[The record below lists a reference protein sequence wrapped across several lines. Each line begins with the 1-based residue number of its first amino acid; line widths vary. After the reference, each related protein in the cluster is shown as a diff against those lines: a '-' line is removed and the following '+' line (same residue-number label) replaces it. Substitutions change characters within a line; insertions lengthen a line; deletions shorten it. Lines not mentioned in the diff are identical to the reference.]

1 MRLTQFD
8 PPGPDAKNG
17 ASQRETAPL
26 ATRLRSAL
34 DPDPTAAMGWS
45 DAFGQLGLISVAA
58 CLYFVVRDI
67 TKDQAALA
75 LENAEALL
83 RFEATLGLDFEAAAQ
98 ALILD
103 YDWVIALFNWVYIYG
118 HWPVI
123 VSTMVYTFLYSRRE
137 YIMFRD
143 AIIFSGAIGL
153 VFFVL
158 YPVAPPRLADP
169 SSFFDSLE
177 LSKSYKILQPQGI
190 VNRYAALPSFHV
202 GWNLLAAIA
211 LWKSAPLWTGSR
223 RRLRPLAWVMPV
235 MMMLAVVL
243 TANHWLIDVA
253 AGAAIALTGLMAASR
268 LRRRRSITD

>member
-1 MRLTQFD
+1 MPLAQVD
-8 PPGPDAKNG
+8 PTGPSQSSTAVESSSPRSHPLRAAIDLDRDGTNVWAEV
-17 ASQRETAPL
+17 ASQL
-26 ATRLRSAL
+26 ALIGI
-34 DPDPTAAMGWS
+34 AAG
-45 DAFGQLGLISVAA
+45 
-58 CLYFVVRDI
+58 LYFLVRDL
-67 TKDQAALA
+67 TKGQAASA
-75 LENAEALL
+75 LENAQSLVRLEQS
-83 RFEATLGLDFEAAAQ
+83 LGLNLEAAAQ

-103 YDWVIALFNWVYIYG
+103 HDWVIALFNWVYIYG

-123 VSTMVYTFLYSRRE
+123 VATLIYTFTRSRYE
-137 YIMFRD
+137 YLMFRD

-211 LWKSAPLWTGSR
+211 LWQARGL
-223 RRLRPLAWVMPV
+223 RRLRPVTVSMPI
-235 MMMLAVVL
+235 MMTLAVVL
-243 TANHWLIDVA
+243 TANHWLIDVV
-253 AGAAIALTGLMAASR
+253 AGAAIALTGLLSARWIRTRRATAAR
-268 LRRRRSITD
+268 AG